1 MSTMYCQECGT
12 EISRKAK
19 MCPKC
24 GIPVKYKGP
33 LSVLRLVIGV
43 LSLVFSLFIIFQSMA
58 AGIVN
63 TLEDTGDVGGSA
75 GVLVATL
82 FIAAGIA
89 GIATRNSRKKVGP
102 IICFVLYV
110 FSGLLGFS
118 NSAVYSDLQIW
129 GGLAIIFGIIFLIA
143 GLRTKNEKK

>member
-12 EISRKAK
+12 EISRNAK

-24 GIPVKYKGP
+24 GNPIKYKGP
-33 LSVLRLVIGV
+33 LSVCRLVIGI
-43 LSLVFSLFIIFQSMA
+43 LSIVFSLFIIFQSMA

-63 TLEDTGDVGGSA
+63 TLENTGDVGGSA
-75 GVLVATL
+75 GVLVALL
-82 FIAAGIA
+82 FITSGIV
-89 GIATRNSRKKVGP
+89 GIATRNSRKKAGP

-118 NSAVYSDLQIW
+118 NSAVYSDLMIW
-129 GGLAIIFGIIFLIA
+129 GTLAVIFGIIFLIA
-143 GLRTKNEKK
+143 GLKTKK